1 MDFSPLTHLPLP
13 HLIPRSPLSSW
24 NWEKSSPIPD
34 MEHQLQAPFLL
45 RFLPCLFSAVSVG
58 SIFSKIIHW
67 IEEGDLI
74 TIILFVLFKTGK
86 EMERKGLHYYQCYL
100 VLSVVFFF
108 SPVLMYLVLL
118 FSFIIAVKLWF
129 CSPDNCLDASCSWW
143 EVSQAWENIALKL
156 RETEEWRDVLICPSF
171 GSMLVTELEKE
182 PSRLGLL
189 WNTFY

>member
-1 MDFSPLTHLPLP
+1 MLRALLSLLLPPLCCVFPPFAYLIYCLFICFKSLSHMDFSPLTHLPLP

-45 RFLPCLFSAVSVG
+45 HFLPCLFSAVSVG

-100 VLSVVFFF
+100 VLSVGFFF
-108 SPVLMYLVLL
+108 FFLL
-118 FSFIIAVKLWF
+118 
-129 CSPDNCLDASCSWW
+129 
-143 EVSQAWENIALKL
+143 
-156 RETEEWRDVLICPSF
+156 
-171 GSMLVTELEKE
+171 
-182 PSRLGLL
+182 
-189 WNTFY
+189 Y